1 MRAHVSHMERPL
13 YISATQLVTVYACNG
28 ASQFRLCRCMY
39 ASVHAR
45 SERTKNLSQGRRSCT
60 ASRIYVHEMRKI
72 HCGRCTVRFSLRVR
86 SFSRV
91 CVRLSQSSAFFIAL
105 LFYILFRNNEAAT
118 PTDTRAR
125 GYNYVVSQTY
135 RGSIVILGKTS
146 SVMCFDT

>member
-1 MRAHVSHMERPL
+1 MRAHMSHMERPL

-39 ASVHAR
+39 AR
-45 SERTKNLSQGRRSCT
+45 SERTKNLSQGRQSCT
-60 ASRIYVHEMRKI
+60 ASRIYLHEMRKI
-72 HCGRCTVRFSLRVR
+72 HFGRCTVRSSARAR

-105 LFYILFRNNEAAT
+105 LFYIFFRNNEAAR

-125 GYNYVVSQTY
+125 GYNYVVSQTC
-135 RGSIVILGKTS
+135 RGSIVISHLGKS
-146 SVMCFDT
+146 SNVMCLDI